1 MRADYSEYLWSHY
14 GSPGGILAPLA
25 EHIMPKLGGGYE
37 LMKVLKQTLDPN
49 GILNPGILG
58 LNTDGNGNGRNGHE
72 Q

>member
-25 EHIMPKLGGGYE
+25 EHIMPKLGGGFD

-49 GILNPGILG
+49 DILNPGILG
-58 LNTDGNGNGRNGHE
+58 LNTGQQRE
-72 Q
+72 REERS